1 MSTKTLNIL
10 GYIVKAGIILL
21 PLTAFIVSSTMFFPY
36 ITGKNFAFRITVEI
50 LLALWV
56 VLAIFKRE
64 YRPAISPI
72 LYAVTITV
80 VVLALATM
88 FGANPYRS
96 FWSNYERMEG
106 LLGHLHL
113 FAYFLVLIS
122 VFKGA
127 ADWKKMFYS
136 LAATGA
142 AMALYGYLQF
152 YGVLAISQ
160 QSGPRVDG
168 TFGNASYMAIFMVFQ
183 VFLALFLF
191 FQSEQRW
198 LKALFAALF
207 IFEVPVIFLTATRGA
222 ILGLLGGLVLFGLL
236 LVIFNKSRS
245 VKKVSIGVIFGII
258 LLAGAFWLARNTD
271 FVKNN
276 YVLTRFSDLSLQERT
291 VESRFTIWGMSWQ
304 GFKEYPLLGY
314 GIENYN
320 LVFNKYYEPKL
331 WRQEPWFDR
340 SHNVFFDWLI
350 AAGALGLLAYLSIFV
365 SVLYVLWKK
374 YVQERGLSGSIY
386 APAIFTGLFAAYF
399 FHNFFVFDNLI
410 SYYLFFTVIGFIH
423 FQGTQEAI
431 LEESKQKSRP
441 AEFGPAHMAAAVSV
455 IVAMSGVMYFVNVKP
470 VLASQALLNAL
481 RDVSTE
487 GQNVDLILRDFD
499 KVFAYRSFGT
509 GEAREQLSGY
519 ANNIVKSEVP
529 MESKIKVLT
538 AAIKEMEDQAKN
550 NPNDARTYLFLSS
563 LYGYGGKTTDTLVTL
578 NKALELSPKKQQIY
592 FLLADVYISLN
603 QNDKAVEMMRIAYNL
618 DQSYDAAALGLAM
631 VEIINDNQ
639 DNADAL
645 LKKHFGTIVV
655 ADPKLLTAYARVGRY
670 DRVRDVWLSLI
681 EKDPSNVQYHISL
694 AATYLKLENRAM
706 SVKEL
711 EKAIV
716 LSPEF
721 KKQGEALIS
730 EIKAGRN
737 P

>member
-1 MSTKTLNIL
+1 M
-10 GYIVKAGIILL
+10 

-36 ITGKNFAFRITVEI
+36 ITGKNFAFRIVVEI
-50 LLALWV
+50 LLALWII
-56 VLAIFKRE
+56 LAIYKRE

-72 LYAVTITV
+72 LYAVTATIL
-80 VVLALATM
+80 VLSLAAI
-88 FGANPYRS
+88 FGENPYRS

-106 LLGHLHL
+106 LVGHLHL

-122 VFKGA
+122 VFKSA

-136 LAATGA
+136 LTATGA

-152 YGVLAISQ
+152 FSVLAISQ
-160 QSGPRVDG
+160 QSGQRADG

-183 VFLALFLF
+183 VFLALFLYF
-191 FQSEQRW
+191 KSESAW
-198 LKALFAALF
+198 SKSLFAILF

-222 ILGLLGGLVLFGLL
+222 ILGLLGGLVLFVLL
-236 LVIFNKSRS
+236 LVIFNKSRNI
-245 VKKVSIGVIFGII
+245 KMVSGGVILGII
-258 LLAGAFWLARNTD
+258 LLVGAFWLARDTN
-271 FVKNN
+271 FVKSN
-276 YVLTRFSDLSLQERT
+276 YVLSRFIDLSLRERT

-304 GFKEYPLLGY
+304 GFKEYPLLGW

-320 LVFNKYYEPKL
+320 LVFNKYFEPKL
-331 WRQEPWFDR
+331 WLQEPWFDR
-340 SHNVFFDWLI
+340 SHNVIFDWLI
-350 AAGALGLLAYLSIFV
+350 AAGALGLLAYLSIFT
-365 SVLYVLWKK
+365 SALYVLWKK
-374 YVQERGLSGSIY
+374 YAQERGLPESIY

-410 SYYLFFTVIGFIH
+410 SYYFFFTIIGFIH
-423 FQGTQEAI
+423 FQGTQGAI
-431 LEESKQKSRP
+431 LEESKQKSKLIELSPGRM
-441 AEFGPAHMAAAVSV
+441 MATVSV
-455 IVAMSGVMYFVNVKP
+455 ILAISGIMYFVNVKP
-470 VLASQALLNAL
+470 ILASQALLNAL
-481 RDVSTE
+481 RDIGTE
-487 GQNVDLILRDFD
+487 GQNVDLVLRDFD
-499 KVFAYRSFGT
+499 SVFAYRSFGT

-519 ANNIVKSEVP
+519 TNNIVKSGVP

-550 NPNDARTYLFLSS
+550 NPNDVRTYLFLSS
-563 LYGYGGKTTDTLVTL
+563 LYGYGGKTTDALAVL

-592 FLLADVYISLN
+592 FLFADVYMSLN

-618 DQSYDAAALGLAM
+618 DPNYDAALLGLA
-631 VEIINDNQ
+631 VTEIVNKQQ
-639 DNADAL
+639 DEADTL
-645 LKKHFGTIVV
+645 LQKHFGTIVV

-670 DRVRDVWLSLI
+670 DRVKDAWLSLI

-721 KKQGEALIS
+721 KKQGETLIS
-730 EIKAGRN
+730 EIRAGRN